1 MAFTKINAAGIGTT
15 ERVTVD
21 GLTIINN
28 LSVGGT
34 VSIAGTLTYEDV
46 TNIDAVGLITARNG
60 IVVGSG
66 ITLSKDGDIFA
77 TGISTFEDGV
87 RIVGGSNN
95 LTVITSN
102 NSVGIVSSTNNGAN
116 FHIFDNDTE
125 NKIRTIDGRLHI
137 SADDRDAIADSE
149 IRFIVDGDMKGSIS
163 AGSSFSLS
171 NDPNTFLGHPAA
183 DTLAVTTG
191 GNERLR
197 ITSSGD
203 VGIGTTNPSAK
214 LETFQ
219 EGTRSAGY
227 LFMARAGLDTGRRGY
242 GLFPPASN
250 SVDEPFAWNTGNAHS
265 FEVDSIERLRI
276 NSSGNIGIGTTSP
289 AHKLH
294 ITVGSANAIPLKL
307 QRTYNNNCVVHY
319 KNSSL
324 NMYAGLAGEGLGW
337 GVGTAPDLGDTA
349 GNKLMI
355 TSSGDVGINGVIAP
369 EADLH
374 VHGNMLVEDTIGNN
388 LTVRSTVNN
397 GNDPNIIF
405 QKARGGGTP
414 AIVQNGDD
422 IGNFQWR
429 GYDGDS
435 YETGASILC
444 EVNGTPADGDMPMR
458 MTLRTRSVG
467 AASEQGRL
475 RLDAAG
481 DVSVMT
487 GNLVIST
494 AGKGID
500 FSAANNSHSGA
511 TASILDDYEE
521 GTWTP
526 AFKAANN
533 SSNATTEVVSARYTK
548 VGRKVSITAYIKLTA
563 HATGTTGGIAYV
575 YGLPF
580 TNMNEYS
587 GISVGYWANFAANQ
601 DFLGGTVQPS
611 ASHLVLRHTT
621 GAASNTT
628 NMDYDNNLQPNS
640 AMIFSATYHT
650 GE

>member
-1 MAFTKINAAGIGTT
+1 MASEIRVDKINSLSGVGTVTLSPTGVDIAGITT
-15 ERVTVD
+15 AATLKATTGIVT
-21 GLTIINN
+21 
-28 LSVGGT
+28 
-34 VSIAGTLTYEDV
+34 TLTV
-46 TNIDAVGLITARNG
+46 TTG
-60 IVVGSG
+60 IVTTLTTNTLTANSTTKVGSG
-66 ITLSKDGDIFA
+66 VTLSPDGDIFA
-77 TGISTFEDGV
+77 TGITTFTGELRLTEGTSSTSNGDEIGSLMYLHPASNNKNAK
-87 RIVGGSNN
+87 IVSLMNGGSSGAD
-95 LTVITSN
+95 LAFFTRTQAD
-102 NSVGIVSSTNNGAN
+102 GTN
-116 FHIFDNDTE
+116 T
-125 NKIRTIDGRLHI
+125 DGG
-137 SADDRDAIADSE
+137 E
-149 IRFIVDGDMKGSIS
+149 
-163 AGSSFSLS
+163 
-171 NDPNTFLGHPAA
+171 
-183 DTLAVTTG
+183 
-191 GNERLR
+191 ERVR

-203 VGIGTTNPSAK
+203 VGIGVTNP
-214 LETFQ
+214 
-219 EGTRSAGY
+219 
-227 LFMARAGLDTGRRGY
+227 
-242 GLFPPASN
+242 
-250 SVDEPFAWNTGNAHS
+250 
-265 FEVDSIERLRI
+265 
-276 NSSGNIGIGTTSP
+276 
-289 AHKLH
+289 
-294 ITVGSANAIPLKL
+294 
-307 QRTYNNNCVVHY
+307 
-319 KNSSL
+319 
-324 NMYAGLAGEGLGW
+324 
-337 GVGTAPDLGDTA
+337 
-349 GNKLMI
+349 
-355 TSSGDVGINGVIAP
+355 
-369 EADLH
+369 EAELH

-405 QKARGGGTP
+405 QKARGGGTQ

-500 FSAANNSHSGA
+500 FSAANNSHYGA

-563 HATGTTGGIAYV
+563 HATASTGGIAYV